1 MKSIGS
7 TLYSKYISLLWTFAF
22 FDVII
27 KKASNYKWQRHDFD
41 HSYFFLHVSIHVESA
56 VKLWEA
62 KLGSRYDSDE

>member
-22 FDVII
+22 FEVII

-41 HSYFFLHVSIHVESA
+41 HSYFFLHGSIHVESA